1 MPRPFNQVS
10 DGSAMKIVILL
21 LLVISILGGVAFG
34 LTKMGIIP
42 LGKRP
47 KKPVSTVAAGQIEAS
62 PTLSTPSQSVTSTP
76 PLSKSPAPPE
86 PPRGQALPPEEERS
100 LARLTAVYEQMP
112 AEDAGR
118 ILAKLP
124 DSLIE
129 KMLRRMDERQ
139 AGKILLTFDPNRAAR
154 LTQALAK

>member
-1 MPRPFNQVS
+1 
-10 DGSAMKIVILL
+10 MKIVIIL
-21 LLVISILGGVAFG
+21 LLVVSVLGGAAFG
-34 LTKMGIIP
+34 LMKLGVIS
-42 LGKRP
+42 LGKPP
-47 KKPVSTVAAGQIEAS
+47 KKPAATVVTRQIEAS
-62 PTLSTPSQSVTSTP
+62 PTPSTP
-76 PLSKSPAPPE
+76 PQSITSTSPPSSSPAPPE
-86 PPRGQALPPEEERS
+86 PPRGQEPNPEEERS
-100 LARLTAVYEQMP
+100 LARLTAIYEQMP

-124 DSLIE
+124 DSLVE

>member
-1 MPRPFNQVS
+1 
-10 DGSAMKIVILL
+10 MKSVIILL
-21 LLVISILGGVAFG
+21 LVVSVLGGAAFG
-34 LTKMGIIP
+34 LMELGVIS

-47 KKPVSTVAAGQIEAS
+47 KKPTSTVAAVQIEAS
-62 PTLSTPSQSVTSTP
+62 PTPSTPPQSVTPMSSP
-76 PLSKSPAPPE
+76 PSSPPPPE
-86 PPRGQALPPEEERS
+86 LPRSQEPNPEEERS

-139 AGKILLTFDPNRAAR
+139 AGKILLTFHPNRAAR